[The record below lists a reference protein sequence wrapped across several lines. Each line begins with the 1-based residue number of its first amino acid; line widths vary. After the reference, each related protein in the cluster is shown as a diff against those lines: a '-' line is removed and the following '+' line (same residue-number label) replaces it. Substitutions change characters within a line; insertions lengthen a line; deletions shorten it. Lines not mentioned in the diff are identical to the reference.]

1 MAGYMRA
8 HIQPSFSGRFMN
20 SKKKIT
26 GPVRVS
32 LVALSMLGVLGG
44 CASVPVIDATALP
57 AIPEAFREADPRWT
71 AALPAEAQAHGDW
84 WRAFADPVLDD
95 LVERANTGNTTIQ
108 QAGARLAQAK
118 ALLQGA
124 DANRTLQ
131 VSANA
136 GASRQGGSL
145 INAIGGSGTLF
156 NTSVNLSYETDLF
169 GRLAKASDAAG
180 HDAKGREALMQS
192 ARLAVQTEVAQ
203 TYFSMRGL
211 DTERAVLRTAMTAQR
226 AAIGLNE
233 RRVRAGLISDI
244 DVERQRMSLT
254 ATEADLATLERQRAQ
269 SEHALAVL
277 VGEAASSFAV
287 AERDWTGE
295 LPVIPP
301 GIPST
306 LLARRPD
313 VSAAQSSILSAR
325 AHLGASQAAWFPSLS
340 LTTSGGYASPDL
352 SGLFKLSL
360 LDWAIGGVMSLP
372 LFDGGRRHAGLKGAA
387 AEVDLSLAAYREQV
401 LIAFRDVEDQLAS
414 LRILSDQ
421 ADIQQRALTSA
432 ARITKLSDSRFRSGL
447 SSKLE
452 VLDARQS
459 ELLSERKV
467 VQVRASQYQVTVALV
482 KALGGGW

>member
-1 MAGYMRA
+1 
-8 HIQPSFSGRFMN
+8 MN
-20 SKKKIT
+20 SKKIA
-26 GPVRVS
+26 VRYVFLLLAS
-32 LVALSMLGVLGG
+32 GTLGVLGG
-44 CASVPVIDATALP
+44 CSSVPIVDTFTPPELP
-57 AIPEAFREADPRWT
+57 AAFREADPRWT
-71 AALPAEAQAHGDW
+71 TASPTEAQARSNW
-84 WRAFADPVLDD
+84 WQAFSDPVLDD
-95 LVERANTGNTTIQ
+95 LIDRANSGNNNIQ
-108 QAGARLAQAK
+108 QAGARLEQAK
-118 ALLQGA
+118 ALLRGA

-136 GASRQGGSL
+136 GASRQGGAL
-145 INAIGGSGTLF
+145 INAIGSSGSLF

-169 GRLAKASDAAG
+169 GRLAKASDAAA

-192 ARLAVQTEVAQ
+192 ARLAVQTDVAQ
-203 TYFSMRGL
+203 AYFSLRGL
-211 DTERAVLRTAMTAQR
+211 DTERAVLRTALSAQR
-226 AAIGLNE
+226 AAIELNE

-254 ATEADLATLERQRAQ
+254 ATEADLATLERQRTQ
-269 SEHALAVL
+269 NEHALAVL
-277 VGEAASSFAV
+277 VGEVAASFVV
-287 AERDWTGE
+287 AERDWTGA
-295 LPVIPP
+295 LPVVPP

-313 VSAAQSSILSAR
+313 VAAAQSSILSAR
-325 AHLGASQAAWFPSLS
+325 ARLGAAQAAWFPSLS

-360 LDWAIGGVMSLP
+360 LDWAVGGVLSLP
-372 LFDGGRRHAGLKGAA
+372 LFDGGRREAGLKGAA
-387 AEVDLSLAAYREQV
+387 AEVDLSLATYREQV
-401 LIAFRDVEDQLAS
+401 LIAFKDVEDQLGS
-414 LRILSDQ
+414 LRILSEQ
-421 ADIQQRALTSA
+421 ADIQSRALAVAT
-432 ARITKLSDSRFRSGL
+432 RIVKLSDSRFRSGL